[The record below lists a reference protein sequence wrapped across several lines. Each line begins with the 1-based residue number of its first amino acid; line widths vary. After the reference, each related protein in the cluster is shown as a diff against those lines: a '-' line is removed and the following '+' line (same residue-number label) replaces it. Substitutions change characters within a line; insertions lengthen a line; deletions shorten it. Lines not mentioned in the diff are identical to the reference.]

1 MLWAGH
7 LNAWKPEEVFTA
19 VKDRG
24 RSVQEAG
31 KLLGNTCSLLLAWL
45 GVVWKNRNGMGKKS
59 VKKRRF
65 ER

>member
-1 MLWAGH
+1 MLLAGC
-7 LNAWKPEEVFTA
+7 LKAWKPEEVFAA
-19 VKDRG
+19 VKDGG

-31 KLLGNTCSLLLAWL
+31 KLLRDTCSLLLARL

-59 VKKRRF
+59 VKKSRT